1 METSTPCFIVTRDLA
16 HKIEQIGLGGAHFDD
31 VSVSMSP
38 QAEEM
43 IGTALPEWRWMKLT
57 GRAGES
63 DFGLDDELYLVISD
77 RALDL
82 LQEAGIRNAKVA
94 ELRP

>member
-1 METSTPCFIVTRDLA
+1 
-16 HKIEQIGLGGAHFDD
+16 
-31 VSVSMSP
+31 
-38 QAEEM
+38 
-43 IGTALPEWRWMKLT
+43 MKLT